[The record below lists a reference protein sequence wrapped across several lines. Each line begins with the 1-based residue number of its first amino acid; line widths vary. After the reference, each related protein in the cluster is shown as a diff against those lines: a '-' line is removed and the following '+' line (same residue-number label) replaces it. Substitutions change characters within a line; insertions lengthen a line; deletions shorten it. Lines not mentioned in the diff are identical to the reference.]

1 MQRVRSAAKKIG
13 AETFEGK
20 GIEANRAWIRSKVK
34 EGYEVHDI
42 GPDFARRANRAEQ
55 GARPDSPFY
64 NMERTAI
71 QDIKNNL
78 REQGGMRVALLE
90 LIGESYGYSTIKIL
104 FREII

>member
-64 NMERTAI
+64 NMERTET
-71 QDIKNNL
+71 K
-78 REQGGMRVALLE
+78 
-90 LIGESYGYSTIKIL
+90 GYSGYQKQFERTGRYEGGTPGIDW
-104 FREII
+104 